1 MLKRTFNC
9 GDILENI
16 IGSEVIVNGWV
27 QKKRNLGGILFI
39 DLRDRSGFVQ
49 IVFDP
54 NVIDRSTFEKV
65 ESLKLESVIGVK
77 GIVRKRIAENPKIST
92 GKTEIFA
99 QEVEIFSAAED
110 LPFNP
115 FSGQDVD
122 ETVRLKYRYLDF
134 RKPEIRD
141 LFEKRAKITQ
151 SVRSFLINKGFIEV
165 ETPVLTKSTP
175 EGARDFLVPSR
186 LNKGKFYALPQSPQ
200 LFKQILM
207 VGGFEKYFQI
217 AKCFRDEDL
226 RLDRQPEFTQ
236 IDIEMSFI
244 EQEDII
250 LLMEEMFKSLFNEVL
265 NIELAI
271 PFPRIS
277 YADAKRRFGSDK
289 PDTRFEMEIEDLTS
303 EFKES
308 EIKIIKEKLKED
320 NILLGLFLKE
330 GSKLSRKDIDD
341 LKEKVK
347 EFGAD
352 GFLDFKI
359 INGEVSSSLSKYL
372 TENEKRVLLNK
383 AGVDAL
389 ALLFIVNKK
398 NGYDILGRIRVFLGE
413 KYCFI
418 PKEKWNFLWVVD
430 FPFFSYNEEE
440 QRFEAEHHP
449 FTMPKLEDL
458 EKLEIGKESVRANAY
473 DLVLNGNELGGGSI
487 RINNAEIQKRVFNA
501 IGLSEKESEERFG
514 FLLKALKLGA
524 PPHGGIAFGLDRLVM
539 LMLNTNSIRDIIA
552 FPKTTSGI
560 CPLTDAPSDV
570 DEKQLKELGIDM
582 KHG

>member
-39 DLRDRSGFVQ
+39 DLRDRSGIVQ

-54 NVIDRSTFEKV
+54 NVVDRSTFEKV

-141 LFEKRAKITQ
+141 LFEMRAKITQ

-250 LLMEEMFKSLFNEVL
+250 LLMEEMFKSLFKEVL

-383 AGVDAL
+383 ARVDAL